1 MLNYD
6 YTTTIFK
13 GIALPAT
20 VPNEAQGDW
29 EQVKAAM
36 EA

>member
-1 MLNYD
+1 MITLLQ
-6 YTTTIFK
+6 FLK
-13 GIALPAT
+13 EIALPAT